1 MDEIN
6 LFESLQYLM
15 KYVRTSGSWVIA
27 VCPDTDT
34 TYPSC
39 INLMAG
45 IVPHDAHFSGRTILF
60 PEGGKLT
67 LVSHQVDCDFAAP
80 FEVSFLGWGKV
91 TSKATDV
98 MAKWRSAAQ
107 RVISSKGDS
116 L

>member
-6 LFESLQYLM
+6 LFESLQYLI
-15 KYVRTSGSWVIA
+15 KYVRASRSWVVA
-27 VCPDTDT
+27 VCPDTDA

-39 INLMAG
+39 RNILAG
-45 IVPHDAHFSGRTILF
+45 IVPYDAHFSGRTILF

-67 LVSHQVDCDFAAP
+67 LISHQVECDFPEP
-80 FEVSFLGWGKV
+80 FEVNFLGWGKV
-91 TSKATDV
+91 ASKANDV

-107 RVISSKGDS
+107 RVISAKGDS